1 MSLNNVKIIIHHLD
15 FVSNQT
21 HMEKIFQ
28 RELFFNVC
36 CNSASKGL
44 QNTKKPLWYRRKTT
58 AVLPKADYSLIICSC
73 MITMLTFK

>member
-1 MSLNNVKIIIHHLD
+1 MCSPVYIPMSLNNVKIIIHHLD

-44 QNTKKPLWYRRKTT
+44 QNTKNRYGIEEKPLQFYQK
-58 AVLPKADYSLIICSC
+58 LI
-73 MITMLTFK
+73 TLW